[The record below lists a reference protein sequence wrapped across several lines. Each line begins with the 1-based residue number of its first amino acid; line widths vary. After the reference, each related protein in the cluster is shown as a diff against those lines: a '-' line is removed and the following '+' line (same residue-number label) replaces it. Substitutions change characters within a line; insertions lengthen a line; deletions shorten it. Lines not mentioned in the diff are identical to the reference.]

1 MAIAEDDR
9 VHEHPQL
16 VDQAQAA
23 CVAKYG
29 AGAYNQD
36 LFQPADRFWLFQGIE
51 TALFVAL
58 AVLLVLAAVH
68 LVRRRIA

>member
-1 MAIAEDDR
+1 
-9 VHEHPQL
+9 VL
-16 VDQAQAA
+16 CDQTAQAA

-29 AGAYNQD
+29 AGAYNQE